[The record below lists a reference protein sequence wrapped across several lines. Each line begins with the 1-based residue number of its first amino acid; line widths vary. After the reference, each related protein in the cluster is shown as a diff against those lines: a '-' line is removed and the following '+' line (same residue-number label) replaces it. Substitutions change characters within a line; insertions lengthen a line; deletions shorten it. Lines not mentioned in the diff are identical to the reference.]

1 MKSLKYT
8 DETDRCYGATGMAI
22 GLMVFDGEDMLASV
36 TIDGDPNEMVALSPD
51 FYFAGNPGVSAKTAW
66 NQILKNYNIGIA
78 MLMSNLLC
86 RSVVNRHQ
94 DLPAELHDFLLDLA
108 REEGHESCSLDDDEI
123 ERLFNKN
130 YSYLNRVF
138 THRGVQSVA
147 HDFASTLSQRRT
159 LSRLDVLELLDALRM
174 L

>member
-8 DETDRCYGATGMAI
+8 DDNDRCYGATGMAI
-22 GLMVFDGEDMLASV
+22 GLMVFDGEDMLAS
-36 TIDGDPNEMVALSPD
+36 ISLDSGHGDLVAMTPD
-51 FYFAGNPGVSAKTAW
+51 FYFAGNPGVSAKSAW
-66 NQILKNYNIGIA
+66 NQILKNYNIGIG

-86 RSVVNRHQ
+86 RHIVKDRRE
-94 DLPAELHDFLLDLA
+94 LPTEVREYVHNIA
-108 REEGHESCSLDDDEI
+108 REEGHDSCSLDDDEI
-123 ERLFNKN
+123 DRLFDKN
-130 YSYLNRVF
+130 YNYLNRVF

-147 HDFASTLSQRRT
+147 HDFASTLLQRRT

>member
-8 DETDRCYGATGMAI
+8 DETDRCYCATGMAI
-22 GLMVFDGEDMLASV
+22 GLMVFDGEDMLASI
-36 TIDGDPNEMVALSPD
+36 TLDGDPNEMVAMSPD

-86 RSVVNRHQ
+86 RSVVNKRQ
-94 DLPAELHDFLLDLA
+94 ALPNELHDFLLDLA

-138 THRGVQSVA
+138 NHRGVQSVA
-147 HDFASTLSQRRT
+147 HDFASTLGQRRT